1 MEFENMTTAE
11 LLHFLRK
18 HEQIDPQDRRGVRKE
33 IRKILFKRGVKTING
48 TSIDVLLRNPLLR
61 AEYEAVQGEITS
73 EGN

>member
-48 TSIDVLLRNPLLR
+48 TSVDVLLRNPLLR

>member
-1 MEFENMTTAE
+1 MGFENKTTAE
-11 LLHFLRK
+11 LLQFLRK

-33 IRKILFKRGVKTING
+33 IRKILFKRGVKNING
-48 TSIDVLLRNPLLR
+48 TPIDVLLRNPLLR